1 MQLLPSMTNLLTIQ
15 AQKTPV
21 ISGYLFPPLGELAT
35 QGKTGKTRTK
45 NTEISSSHHAGGEG
59 FKRLNQL

>member
-35 QGKTGKTRTK
+35 QGKTRTK
-45 NTEISSSHHAGGEG
+45 NTEIPSSHHAGGEG

>member
-35 QGKTGKTRTK
+35 QGKTGQNK
-45 NTEISSSHHAGGEG
+45 NE
-59 FKRLNQL
+59 KY